1 MKILTIFFSS
11 INKYGIKILS
21 LILVYEI
28 LNIHKLRLSDYL
40 ILNSVK
46 KKLEPCVPSP
56 YYCLS
61 KINKNIRGKK
71 YCFIDFGCGKGR
83 AIEYFR
89 KNKFLTKI
97 IGIEINKKLKTKLT
111 KLQNEKTTVY
121 IKDASNKV
129 LLNFLCN
136 KYSNQNLILYF
147 YHPFSEDIFN
157 QIINKF
163 LSKSRK
169 EIKIIVLGE
178 IFIKKN
184 LIKKFKIK
192 KKKIHNLLNIYK
204 FN

>member
-61 KINKNIRGKK
+61 KINNNISRKK

-97 IGIEINKKLKTKLT
+97 IGIEINKKLKTKLM
-111 KLQNEKTTVY
+111 KLQ
-121 IKDASNKV
+121 
-129 LLNFLCN
+129 
-136 KYSNQNLILYF
+136 
-147 YHPFSEDIFN
+147 
-157 QIINKF
+157 
-163 LSKSRK
+163 
-169 EIKIIVLGE
+169 
-178 IFIKKN
+178 KK
-184 LIKKFKIK
+184 
-192 KKKIHNLLNIYK
+192 
-204 FN
+204 

>member
-1 MKILTIFFSS
+1 MS
-11 INKYGIKILS
+11 
-21 LILVYEI
+21 
-28 LNIHKLRLSDYL
+28 
-40 ILNSVK
+40 
-46 KKLEPCVPSP
+46 
-56 YYCLS
+56 S

-71 YCFIDFGCGKGR
+71 YCFIDFGCGRGR
-83 AIEYFR
+83 VIEYFK

-97 IGIEINKKLKTKLT
+97 IGIEINKKLKSKLL
-111 KLQNEKTTVY
+111 KLQNKKTTVY

-129 LLNFLCN
+129 LLNLLCN

-163 LSKSRK
+163 LSNSRK

>member
-11 INKYGIKILS
+11 INKYGVKFLS

-28 LNIHKLRLSDYL
+28 LNIYKLRLLDYF

-61 KINKNIRGKK
+61 KIKK
-71 YCFIDFGCGKGR
+71 I
-83 AIEYFR
+83 
-89 KNKFLTKI
+89 
-97 IGIEINKKLKTKLT
+97 
-111 KLQNEKTTVY
+111 
-121 IKDASNKV
+121 
-129 LLNFLCN
+129 
-136 KYSNQNLILYF
+136 
-147 YHPFSEDIFN
+147 
-157 QIINKF
+157 
-163 LSKSRK
+163 LSKSRN
-169 EIKIIVLGE
+169 EIKKIVLGE

>member
-1 MKILTIFFSS
+1 MQ
-11 INKYGIKILS
+11 NK
-21 LILVYEI
+21 
-28 LNIHKLRLSDYL
+28 
-40 ILNSVK
+40 
-46 KKLEPCVPSP
+46 
-56 YYCLS
+56 
-61 KINKNIRGKK
+61 
-71 YCFIDFGCGKGR
+71 
-83 AIEYFR
+83 
-89 KNKFLTKI
+89 
-97 IGIEINKKLKTKLT
+97 
-111 KLQNEKTTVY
+111 KTTVY

-129 LLNFLCN
+129 LLNLLCN

-192 KKKIHNLLNIYK
+192 KKKIHNFLNIYK